1 MREWIGALAD
11 LMHRQETLTL
21 EHIAIEYSTNTTK
34 NIETC
39 FCRSLAATGNTHAG
53 TMFNIFE
60 LKGAF
65 LSHTEK

>member
-34 NIETC
+34 NIE
-39 FCRSLAATGNTHAG
+39 N
-53 TMFNIFE
+53 MFLQISCSNRE
-60 LKGAF
+60 H
-65 LSHTEK
+65 SRWNNV

>member
-39 FCRSLAATGNTHAG
+39 FCRSLAATLERCL
-53 TMFNIFE
+53 IVE
-60 LKGAF
+60 LQGAF
-65 LSHTEK
+65 LSHK